1 MPVDFAIIVRCLLGA
16 LVLLAAS
23 TLVSQA
29 QEHDRSKMPD
39 EYKWDLTAIYPSDQ
53 AWRAAKEKLASEL
66 PKLRQ
71 FQGTLASSASRLAE
85 ALETQSNFDKEL
97 TRLFVYA
104 SLSSDQDTRVSTY
117 QGMQQEMIQLGS
129 VLGTETAFIE
139 PEILKMDNATI
150 ERFITQ
156 EPRLQVFRH
165 YLDDIARRR
174 DHTLSNAE
182 EKLLAGSAVMA
193 SGPSSVYGIFADADF
208 PYPSVTLSD
217 GKTVKLDKAAF
228 SLHRASPSREDRQ
241 KVMEAFFTALGKYRA
256 TFGSMMNSNVQTSV
270 FYARARN
277 YDNSLQATL
286 DQPNIPVSVYSRLV
300 EGVNRNLP
308 TFHRYLKLRKRM
320 MGLSEL
326 HYYDLYAPL
335 VASVDTKYPV
345 DAAERNILEAL
356 APLGPEYAAGA
367 KRAFTERWIDL
378 YPTEGKTSGAYSNG
392 AAYDVHPYMLLNYNG
407 KYDDMSTLAH
417 ELGHTMQS
425 YFSNKNQPY
434 PLSSYPIFVAEVAST
449 FNEALLIDSTLK
461 KIKDDAARLS
471 LLGNYLEGIKG
482 TVFRQTQF
490 AEFELRMHQMVEKG
504 QPLTGDALS
513 KLYGEI
519 VKKYYGH
526 DQGVCIVDDYIAN
539 EWAYIPHF
547 YNSFYVFQYATS
559 FTASSALSEKVL
571 SGDPGATERYL
582 RFISAGKSKYPI
594 ELLKDAGVDMTTD
607 EPLELTVK
615 KMNRVMDEMEKL
627 LDKKGT
633 AAAGN

>member
-1 MPVDFAIIVRCLLGA
+1 MHVDVATVLRYLPGA
-16 LVLLAAS
+16 LVLFAAS

-29 QEHDRSKMPD
+29 QEHDRSKVPD
-39 EYKWDLTAIYPSDQ
+39 DYKWDLTSIYPSDQ
-53 AWRAAKEKLASEL
+53 AWRAAKEKLATEL

-71 FQGTLASSASRLAE
+71 FQGTLPSSASRLAD
-85 ALETQSNFDKEL
+85 ALEAQSYFDKEL

-104 SLSSDQDTRVSTY
+104 SMSSDQDTRVSTY

-129 VLGTETAFIE
+129 ILGTETAFIE

-150 ERFITQ
+150 ERFLTQ
-156 EPRLQVFRH
+156 EPRLHVFRH

-174 DHTLSNAE
+174 AHTLSNAE
-182 EKLLAGSAVMA
+182 EKLLAGSSVMA

-208 PYPSVTLSD
+208 PYPSVILSD
-217 GKTVKLDKAAF
+217 GKTAKLDKAAF
-228 SLHRASPSREDRQ
+228 TLHRGSLSREDRQ

-256 TFGSMMNSNVQTSV
+256 TFGSMMNSSVQTSA

-277 YDNSLQATL
+277 YDNSLQAAL

-300 EGVNRNLP
+300 DGVNRNLP
-308 TFHRYLKLRKRM
+308 TFQRYLKLRKRM

-335 VASVDTKYPV
+335 VSSVDTKYPV
-345 DAAERNILEAL
+345 DVAERNILEAL

-367 KRAFTERWIDL
+367 KRAFTERWIDM
-378 YPTEGKTSGAYSNG
+378 YPTEGKTAGAYSNG

-425 YFSNKNQPY
+425 YFSNKTQPY

-449 FNEALLIDSTLK
+449 FNEALLIDYMLK
-461 KIKDDAARLS
+461 QIKDDATRLS
-471 LLGNYLEGIKG
+471 LLGNYLESIKG

-490 AEFELRMHQMVEKG
+490 AEFELRMHEMVEKG

-513 KLYGEI
+513 KLYLEI

-526 DQGVCIVDDYIAN
+526 DQGVCIVDDYIAD
-539 EWAYIPHF
+539 EWAFIPHF

-582 RFISAGKSKYPI
+582 KFISAGKSKYPI

-607 EPLELTVK
+607 EPLELTVR
-615 KMNRVMDEMEKL
+615 KMNRVMDEMERL
-627 LDKKGT
+627 LNKAGT
-633 AAAGN
+633 AAAGS